1 MEFTLSKTHSG
12 SYKLS
17 RNCEN
22 QGEIGIE
29 LSKVTKDGWDV
40 YMAENEELCK
50 IFVSDET
57 EFVEIDMV
65 APKITIN
72 GDKKIELELDKEISS
87 YGFNMGMLAY
97 RNNGAQV
104 AINIVDAPR
113 NIEDEAYLHSEEY

>member
-50 IFVSDET
+50 IFISE
-57 EFVEIDMV
+57 ESQFVEMEMIT
-65 APKITIN
+65 PKITIK
-72 GDKKIELELDKEISS
+72 GDQKIELELDKENSS
-87 YGFNMGMLAY
+87 YGFNMGMPAY
-97 RNNGAQV
+97 RSNGAQV
-104 AINIVDAPR
+104 VINVIDCPR
-113 NIEDEAYLHSEEY
+113 NIEDEAYLHTEEY